1 MWQVEALRLQLYLD
15 KNEMDETIEKLT
27 EMVDCSAL
35 AEQVRTLTLIKLIA
49 EQILNLRTYD
59 CDYDNVFDCCPP

>member
-1 MWQVEALRLQLYLD
+1 
-15 KNEMDETIEKLT
+15 MDETIEKLT